1 MKLEIKKLN
10 ERAIIPE
17 YQSTEAAGADLHACL
32 DAPVAIAA
40 GERAIVPTGIAIA
53 LPKGFEGQVRPR
65 SGLAAKHGVTT
76 LNTPGTID
84 SDYRG
89 ELHVILINH
98 SQEPFIVNHGERI
111 AQLIIARHETAE
123 FEEVQKL
130 SESTRGENGFGS
142 TGK

>member
-32 DAPVAIAA
+32 DAPVAIAV